1 MKIAICDDEE
11 DILNE
16 MGRMVSSFGYKVDCF
31 TSPKA
36 LLDKEY
42 AMYFLD
48 IGIEEM
54 NGIETGKQ
62 LRKKYPQACIIYVT
76 NFDDYRAQ
84 AFGVHAFD
92 YLKKPIKREDVKRVF
107 DDARDYLKKNE
118 QPSLSFKTK
127 EGMLQIK
134 AKDILYFEFYGRNVL
149 LHSFDTC
156 YKLVQS
162 MHIIAQEMKVY
173 NFEMSHKSFCINL
186 EHVKLVKGYDI
197 TMINGITLP
206 LSQKRSNVFRKE
218 LNHYLCK
225 RVAGNIL

>member
-92 YLKKPIKREDVKRVF
+92 YQKNRLKEK
-107 DDARDYLKKNE
+107 
-118 QPSLSFKTK
+118 
-127 EGMLQIK
+127 M
-134 AKDILYFEFYGRNVL
+134 
-149 LHSFDTC
+149 
-156 YKLVQS
+156 
-162 MHIIAQEMKVY
+162 
-173 NFEMSHKSFCINL
+173 
-186 EHVKLVKGYDI
+186 
-197 TMINGITLP
+197 
-206 LSQKRSNVFRKE
+206 
-218 LNHYLCK
+218 
-225 RVAGNIL
+225 